1 MQEECVAC
9 ASLDFRAIKWEEIQV
24 ELLLRD
30 SRGGGRLNSP
40 EVKAGLFLS
49 GMCLS
54 ADIET

>member
-30 SRGGGRLNSP
+30 SGGGEAEQPGGESWVIFVWNVSL
-40 EVKAGLFLS
+40 
-49 GMCLS
+49 C
-54 ADIET
+54 